1 MTPPTIDIA
10 VQYLKSKQPEL
21 TEIPPDLD
29 LIESRVLDSVGFV
42 GFLVLLAEHT
52 GEEIRMEEVT
62 PEDFRTLDAIEKRF
76 FGAGKARS

>member
-1 MTPPTIDIA
+1 MTLPTIDIA
-10 VQYLKSKQPEL
+10 VQYLLSKNPEL

-42 GFLVLLAEHT
+42 GFLVVLEQHT

-62 PEDFRTLDAIEKRF
+62 PEDFRTLAAIEKRF
-76 FGAGKARS
+76 FGAGNAWS